1 MVEPPTKPQKDPN
14 FHPMANPKLYN
25 HGFMLGFSTNRL
37 TKAQLSL
44 ETNQDKTKLGDKSK
58 SVGEVREGKS
68 ENERG
73 ATNT

>member
-1 MVEPPTKPQKDPN
+1 MNQPPTKPQEYPKYN
-14 FHPMANPKLYN
+14 PMANPKLYN
-25 HGFMLGFSTNRL
+25 HGFMLAVSMNRL

-44 ETNQDKTKLGDKSK
+44 ETNHEKTKLGDKSK
-58 SVGEVREGKS
+58 SVGEVRGGKS

>member
-1 MVEPPTKPQKDPN
+1 MVEPPTKPQKDPKDN
-14 FHPMANPKLYN
+14 PMANPKLYN
-25 HGFMLGFSTNRL
+25 HGFMLAVSTNRL

-44 ETNQDKTKLGDKSK
+44 ETNQDKTKEREKSK
-58 SVGEVREGKS
+58 SVGEVRGGKS